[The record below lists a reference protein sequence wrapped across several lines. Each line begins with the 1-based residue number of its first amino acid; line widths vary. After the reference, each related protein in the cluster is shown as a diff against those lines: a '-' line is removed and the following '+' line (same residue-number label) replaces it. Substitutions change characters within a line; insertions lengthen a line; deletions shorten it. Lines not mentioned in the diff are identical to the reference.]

1 MLHSLEDK
9 LPAFLRG
16 RVGIAL
22 VGLIGFSVSIAI
34 AWALRL
40 TEDRGLRQ
48 EFERRAELR
57 NELLR
62 ANLKEYDGALF
73 ALRLLAENSESL
85 SPDEFAHA
93 ARRLVSRVGE
103 IQAVQW
109 VPVVDTNDLPEF
121 TARMRA
127 VLGTDFTPRERKA
140 DNSLHPILSP
150 SPRGEHAII
159 TYIHPYAGNEA
170 ALGYDIFTAP
180 SAPTLRQARA
190 RPGVFGLSAPF
201 PLVQGGSG
209 CVFCLYLAPS
219 ARRDPTSAGGCFIQI
234 VLRIDHSFA
243 QLFNY
248 SIQPIHDTLI
258 VDVTDGLALPIY
270 HHSRQDRPSLLPGLT
285 PAEFMTPDTLV
296 RDLSIGGRLWRVY
309 FRPNETWVASRRTLA
324 PLLSILGG
332 GLLTLVSMAY
342 LHNLGRQTRRIRRE
356 VELRT
361 AELNENRALLDE
373 IIDHNPSAIWVKDTA
388 FRYQLVNLSFAA
400 CYNVPRSEILGR
412 SDEFLHPPDATR
424 KMESLDA
431 RILATGETVSFEGE
445 YQMPAGRRTY
455 LVSKF
460 PVRRFDDSICGVA
473 GIATDIT
480 ELRDAEANQR
490 TIERKL
496 QETQKLES
504 LGVLAGG
511 VAHDFNNLLTGILGH
526 ANLVRVQ
533 LPDDHPLQPSI
544 RQIETSSL
552 RAAELCRQMLAYS
565 GRGRLDVRPVEL
577 GELVRDTTALIELS
591 LSRRARLHFDLAPGL
606 PLVVADITQIRQIV
620 MNLVLN
626 ASEALVDG
634 DGDITLR
641 TRALR
646 AEASLFAT
654 CVFAPELPAGDYV
667 LLEIADTGC
676 GMSRETVTRIFDPF
690 FTTKFTGR
698 GLGLA
703 AVLGIVR
710 GHQGALRVESAP
722 GHGTTFRIYFPAAC
736 PSAGRAAPVAEN
748 PVASPASLRI
758 LLVDDEPAV
767 LETATQLLKA
777 CGHVVTA
784 CADGETALRAFD
796 SAPETFEAAIIDLT
810 MPGLGGAEL
819 LRRLREK
826 KPGLPVLVI
835 SGYTEQEGAA
845 DRLLASPRVAF
856 LPKPFSLAALRA
868 KLAELLHPAGPAWP
882 RPSESSD

>member
-1 MLHSLEDK
+1 MFLSLEDK

-22 VGLIGFSVSIAI
+22 VALVGFSVSLGI
-34 AWALRL
+34 AWALRR

-73 ALRLLAENSESL
+73 ALRLLAENSEFL
-85 SPDEFAHA
+85 SPAEFDHA
-93 ARRLVSRVGE
+93 ARRLVARVGE
-103 IQAVQW
+103 IQAIQW
-109 VPVVDTNDLPEF
+109 APLVDTHDLTDF
-121 TARMRA
+121 TARMQA
-127 VLGTDFTPRERKA
+127 LIGHEFTPRER
-140 DNSLHPILSP
+140 DDDGTLHPIRQP
-150 SPRGEHAII
+150 SSRGEHAII
-159 TYIHPYAGNEA
+159 TYIYPLAGNEA

-201 PLVQGGSG
+201 HLVQGGSG
-209 CVFCLYLAPS
+209 FVFCLYLSPVS
-219 ARRDPTSAGGCFIQI
+219 KRDQASLSGGGFIQI
-234 VLRIDHSFA
+234 VLRIDDSFA

-258 VDVTDGLALPIY
+258 IDVTDGLSVPIY
-270 HHSRQDRPSLLPGLT
+270 HHSEKDRPALLPDST
-285 PAEFMTPDTLV
+285 PADFITPDTLV
-296 RDLSIGGRLWRVY
+296 KDLSIGGRLWRVY
-309 FRPNETWVASRRTLA
+309 FRPNEAWVASRRTLS
-324 PLLSILGG
+324 PFLSILGG
-332 GLLTLVSMAY
+332 GLLTLVSAAY

-361 AELNENRALLDE
+361 AELNESRALLDE
-373 IIDHNPSAIWVKDTA
+373 IIDHNPSVIWVKDTA

-400 CYNVPRSEILGR
+400 CYNLPRSEILGR
-412 SDEFLHPPDATR
+412 TDEILQPLETAR
-424 KMESLDA
+424 QMESLDA
-431 RILATGETVSFEGE
+431 RILATGETVSFEGQ

-460 PVRRFDDSICGVA
+460 PVRRVDGSICGVA

-480 ELRDAEANQR
+480 ELRDAEASQR

-496 QETQKLES
+496 QEAQKLES

-533 LPDDHPLQPSI
+533 LPDDHPFQSSL
-544 RQIETSSL
+544 RQIENASL

-565 GRGRLDVRPVEL
+565 GRGRLEVRPIEL
-577 GELVRDTTALIELS
+577 GELVRDTTSLLELS
-591 LSRRARLHFDLAPGL
+591 LARRARLRFDLAPGL
-606 PLVVADITQIRQIV
+606 PLVIADITQIRQII

-646 AEASLFAT
+646 ADNTLFAT
-654 CVFAPELPAGDYV
+654 CVFAPELPPGDYV
-667 LLEIADTGC
+667 LLEISDTGC
-676 GMSRETVTRIFDPF
+676 GMARETIARIFDPF

-722 GHGTTFRIYFPAAC
+722 GRGTTFRIYFPVA
-736 PSAGRAAPVAEN
+736 PDSAVRGAPVAEP
-748 PVASPASLRI
+748 PVATPIGSRI

-767 LETATQLLKA
+767 LETATQLLEA
-777 CGHVVTA
+777 CGHAVTA
-784 CADGETALRAFD
+784 CTDGDAALRAF
-796 SAPETFEAAIIDLT
+796 SAASGAFDAAIIDLT

-826 KPGLPVLVI
+826 TPDLPVLVI
-835 SGYTEQEGAA
+835 SGYTEHEGAA
-845 DRLLASPRVAF
+845 DQLLASPRVAF
-856 LPKPFSLAALRA
+856 LSKPFSLAAIRA
-868 KLAELLHPAGPAWP
+868 KLAGLLHPSGPA
-882 RPSESSD
+882 

>member
-1 MLHSLEDK
+1 MLLSIEDK

-22 VGLIGFSVSIAI
+22 VGLVGFSVSVGI

-73 ALRLLAENSESL
+73 AFRILAENSEFIT
-85 SPDEFAHA
+85 PEEFAHA

-109 VPVVDTNDLPEF
+109 APVIDSTDLPEF
-121 TARMRA
+121 TNRMRML
-127 VLGTDFTPRERKA
+127 VGEDFTPRERRS
-140 DNSLHPILSP
+140 DNALHPITSP
-150 SPRGEHAII
+150 SSRPEHAII
-159 TYIHPYAGNEA
+159 SYIHPLAGNEA

-180 SAPTLRQARA
+180 SAPTLRQARS

-201 PLVQGGSG
+201 PLVQGGDG
-209 CVFCLYLAPS
+209 FVFCLYLSPAS
-219 ARRDPTSAGGCFIQI
+219 RRDPSAAGGGAFVQI
-234 VLRIDHSFA
+234 VLRIDQSIA

-248 SIQPIHDTLI
+248 SIQPVHDTLI

-270 HHSRQDRPSLLPGLT
+270 HHSRQNQPSLLPELE
-285 PAEFMTPDTLV
+285 PSEFVTSDTLV
-296 RDLSIGGRLWRVY
+296 RDLSVGGRLWRVY
-309 FRPNETWVASRRTLA
+309 FRPNETWVSSRRTLA
-324 PLLSILGG
+324 PHLSVLGG

-361 AELNENRALLDE
+361 AELNESRALLDE

-412 SDEFLHPPDATR
+412 SDETLHAPEIAR
-424 KMESLDA
+424 QMEALDS

-460 PVRRFDDSICGVA
+460 PVRRSDDSICGVA

-480 ELRDAEANQR
+480 ELRDAEENQR
-490 TIERKL
+490 AIERKL

-526 ANLVRVQ
+526 ANLVRAQ
-533 LPDDHPLQPSI
+533 LPDDHPIQPSL
-544 RQIETSSL
+544 RQIETASL

-577 GELVRDTTALIELS
+577 GELVRDTTALLELS
-591 LSRRARLHFDLAPGL
+591 LARRARLRFDLAPGL
-606 PLVVADITQIRQIV
+606 PLIVADITQIRQIV

-646 AEASLFAT
+646 ADNSLFAT
-654 CVFAPELPAGDYV
+654 CVFAPELPPGDYV
-667 LLEIADTGC
+667 MLEIADTGC
-676 GMSRETVTRIFDPF
+676 GMRRETLARIFDPF

-710 GHQGALRVESAP
+710 GHQGALHVESAP
-722 GHGTTFRIYFPAAC
+722 GRGTTFRIYFPVSARA
-736 PSAGRAAPVAEN
+736 AGRDESAAKAPVA
-748 PVASPASLRI
+748 APAGLRV
-758 LLVDDEPAV
+758 LLVDDDPAV

-777 CGHVVTA
+777 CGHGVAA
-784 CADGETALRAFD
+784 CADGDAALVAFD
-796 SAPETFEAAIIDLT
+796 DAPDTIDAAIIDLT

-826 KPGLPVLVI
+826 KPSLPVLVI

-845 DRLLASPRVAF
+845 DRIIAAPGVAF
-856 LPKPFSLAALRA
+856 LPKPFSLANLRA
-868 KLAELLHPAGPAWP
+868 KLAELMQK
-882 RPSESSD
+882 RDRKPSGHDA